1 MNTTRRKYARRLPP
15 EQRREQLLDAALS
28 LIPAGFDTVTMESVA
43 KEAQVTKPVLYD
55 LFANRAELIS
65 ALLEREAGRA
75 TDQVIAALPTG
86 FATRSPDDAFADA
99 VRVFVNAV
107 VEAPDRWRLVL
118 LPPEGTPH
126 EFRAQVELVRAG
138 VLAQIEDL
146 AALGL
151 KELGLKE
158 QGLKEQDS
166 GGLDDLDSGLL
177 GHAMLALAEMSGRLV
192 LTDPE
197 KFTPDR
203 LVAFVSRIAHGL
215 R

>member
-1 MNTTRRKYARRLPP
+1 MSTTRRKYARRLPP
-15 EQRREQLLDAALS
+15 QERREQLLDAALA
-28 LIPAGFDTVTMESVA
+28 LIPAGFDAVTMESVA
-43 KEAQVTKPVLYD
+43 NRAQVTKPVLYD
-55 LFANRAELIS
+55 LFANRGELIG
-65 ALLEREAGRA
+65 ALLEREAARA
-75 TDQVIAALPTG
+75 TGQVLAALPTD

-107 VEAPDRWRLVL
+107 VQAPDRWRLVL
-118 LPPEGTPH
+118 LPPEGTPR

-158 QGLKEQDS
+158 LGLEELD
-166 GGLDDLDSGLL
+166 GLDAELL

-192 LTDPE
+192 LTDPG

>member
-43 KEAQVTKPVLYD
+43 KQAEVTKPVLYD
-55 LFANRAELIS
+55 LFANRGELIS

-75 TDQVIAALPTG
+75 TEQVLAALPTD

-99 VRVFVNAV
+99 VRVFVQAV

-126 EFRAQVELVRAG
+126 EFRDQVELVRAG

-151 KELGLKE
+151 KELGR
-158 QGLKEQDS
+158 
-166 GGLDDLDSGLL
+166 LDDLDSALL

-203 LVAFVSRIAHGL
+203 LVAFVTRIAHGL

>member
-1 MNTTRRKYARRLPP
+1 VSTTRRKYARRLPP

-43 KEAQVTKPVLYD
+43 KQAQVTKPVLYD
-55 LFANRAELIS
+55 QFANRGELIG
-65 ALLEREAGRA
+65 ALLEREAARA
-75 TDQVIAALPTG
+75 TEQVAAALPTD

-118 LPPEGTPH
+118 LPPEGTPA
-126 EFRAQVELVRAG
+126 EFRAQVELVRTG

-151 KELGLKE
+151 KELGR
-158 QGLKEQDS
+158 
-166 GGLDDLDSGLL
+166 LDDLDSALL

-192 LTDPE
+192 LTDPG

-203 LVAFVSRIAHGL
+203 LAAFVTRIAHGL

>member
-43 KEAQVTKPVLYD
+43 KQAEVTKPVLYD
-55 LFANRAELIS
+55 LFANRGELIS

-75 TDQVIAALPTG
+75 TEQVLAALPTD

-99 VRVFVNAV
+99 VRVFVTAV

-151 KELGLKE
+151 KELGR
-158 QGLKEQDS
+158 
-166 GGLDDLDSGLL
+166 LDDLDAALL

-203 LVAFVSRIAHGL
+203 LAAFVTRIAHGL

>member
-15 EQRREQLLDAALS
+15 EQRREQLLDAALT
-28 LIPAGFDTVTMESVA
+28 LIPAGFDTVTMEAVA

-55 LFANRAELIS
+55 LFANRASLIS
-65 ALLEREAGRA
+65 ALLEREAARA
-75 TDQVIAALPTG
+75 TEQVIAALPTD

-99 VRVFVNAV
+99 VRAFVNAV
-107 VEAPDRWRLVL
+107 VEAPARWRLVL
-118 LPPEGTPH
+118 LPPEGTPR

-151 KELGLKE
+151 KELG
-158 QGLKEQDS
+158 
-166 GGLDDLDSGLL
+166 GLDDLDSDLL

-203 LVAFVSRIAHGL
+203 LVAFVTRIAHGL

>member
-75 TDQVIAALPTG
+75 TEQVLAALPTD

-99 VRVFVNAV
+99 VRVFVTAV

-151 KELGLKE
+151 KEL
-158 QGLKEQDS
+158 DR
-166 GGLDDLDSGLL
+166 LDDLDSALL

-203 LVAFVSRIAHGL
+203 LAAFVTRIAHGL

>member
-1 MNTTRRKYARRLPP
+1 VSTTRRKYARRLPP

-43 KEAQVTKPVLYD
+43 KQAQVTKPVLYD
-55 LFANRAELIS
+55 LFANRAELIG
-65 ALLEREAGRA
+65 ALLEREAARA
-75 TDQVIAALPTG
+75 TEQVLAALPTD

-99 VRVFVNAV
+99 VRVFVHAV

-118 LPPEGTPH
+118 LPPEGTPR

-151 KELGLKE
+151 KELG
-158 QGLKEQDS
+158 
-166 GGLDDLDSGLL
+166 GLDDLDSDLL

-203 LVAFVSRIAHGL
+203 LVAFVTRIAHGL

>member
-1 MNTTRRKYARRLPP
+1 MSTTRRKYARRLPP
-15 EQRREQLLDAALS
+15 EQRREQLLDAALA

-43 KEAQVTKPVLYD
+43 RQAQVTKPVLYD
-55 LFANRAELIS
+55 LFANRASLIS
-65 ALLEREAGRA
+65 ALLEREAARA
-75 TDQVIAALPTG
+75 TEQVIAALPTG

-107 VEAPDRWRLVL
+107 VEAPERWRLVL
-118 LPPEGTPH
+118 LPPEGTPR

-151 KELGLKE
+151 EEL
-158 QGLKEQDS
+158 
-166 GGLDDLDSGLL
+166 GGLDDLDSELL

-192 LTDPE
+192 LTEPG

>member
-1 MNTTRRKYARRLPP
+1 MSTTRRKYARRLPP

-28 LIPAGFDTVTMESVA
+28 LIPAGFDSVTMESVA
-43 KEAQVTKPVLYD
+43 KQAQVTKPVLYD

-75 TDQVIAALPTG
+75 TAQVIEALPTD

-158 QGLKEQDS
+158 L
-166 GGLDDLDSGLL
+166 GGLDDLDSELL

>member
-1 MNTTRRKYARRLPP
+1 MSTTRRKYARRLPP
-15 EQRREQLLDAALS
+15 EQRREQLLDAALT

-55 LFANRAELIS
+55 LFANRGELIG
-65 ALLEREAGRA
+65 ALLEREAARA
-75 TDQVIAALPTG
+75 TEQVLAALPTD

-146 AALGL
+146 AALGV
-151 KELGLKE
+151 KEL
-158 QGLKEQDS
+158 
-166 GGLDDLDSGLL
+166 GGLDDLDSELL
-177 GHAMLALAEMSGRLV
+177 GHAMLALGEMSGRLV

-203 LVAFVSRIAHGL
+203 LVAFVTRIAHGL

>member
-1 MNTTRRKYARRLPP
+1 VSTTRRKYARRLPP

-28 LIPAGFDTVTMESVA
+28 LIPAGFDMVTMESVA
-43 KEAQVTKPVLYD
+43 KQAAVTKPVLYD

-65 ALLEREAGRA
+65 ALLEREAARA
-75 TDQVIAALPTG
+75 TEQVLAALPTD

-118 LPPEGTPH
+118 LPPEGTPR

-151 KELGLKE
+151 KELG
-158 QGLKEQDS
+158 
-166 GGLDDLDSGLL
+166 GLDDLDSALL

-203 LVAFVSRIAHGL
+203 LVAFVTRIAHGL

>member
-1 MNTTRRKYARRLPP
+1 MSTTRRKYARRLPP

-28 LIPAGFDTVTMESVA
+28 LIPAGFDSVTMESVA
-43 KEAQVTKPVLYD
+43 KQAQVTKPVLYD
-55 LFANRAELIS
+55 LFANRAELIG
-65 ALLEREAGRA
+65 ALLEREAARA
-75 TDQVIAALPTG
+75 TEQVLAALPTD

-99 VRVFVNAV
+99 VRVFVHAV

-118 LPPEGTPH
+118 LPPEGTPR

-151 KELGLKE
+151 KELG
-158 QGLKEQDS
+158 
-166 GGLDDLDSGLL
+166 GLDDLDSDLL

-203 LVAFVSRIAHGL
+203 LVAFVTRIAHGL

>member
-1 MNTTRRKYARRLPP
+1 MSTTRRKYARRLPP

-43 KEAQVTKPVLYD
+43 KQAEVTKPVLYD
-55 LFANRAELIS
+55 LFANRASLIS
-65 ALLEREAGRA
+65 ALLEREAARA
-75 TDQVIAALPTG
+75 TEQVLAALPTD
-86 FATRSPDDAFADA
+86 FATRAPDDAFADA
-99 VRVFVNAV
+99 VRVFVQAV

-146 AALGL
+146 AALGV
-151 KELGLKE
+151 KEL
-158 QGLKEQDS
+158 
-166 GGLDDLDSGLL
+166 GGLDDLDSALL

-192 LTDPE
+192 LTEPE

-203 LVAFVSRIAHGL
+203 LVAFVTRIAHGL

>member
-1 MNTTRRKYARRLPP
+1 MSTTRRKYARRLPP
-15 EQRREQLLDAALS
+15 GERREQLLDAALR

-55 LFANRAELIS
+55 LFANRGELIS

-75 TDQVIAALPTG
+75 TDQVLAALPTD

-99 VRVFVNAV
+99 VRVFVHAV

-118 LPPEGTPH
+118 LPPEGTPA
-126 EFRAQVELVRAG
+126 EFRAQVERVRAG
-138 VLAQIEDL
+138 VVAQVEDL

-151 KELGLKE
+151 EQLGLQE
-158 QGLKEQDS
+158 L
-166 GGLDDLDSGLL
+166 GGLDDLDSALL

-192 LTDPE
+192 LTDPDR
-197 KFTPDR
+197 FTPDR
-203 LVAFVSRIAHGL
+203 LVAFVTRIAHGL

>member
-1 MNTTRRKYARRLPP
+1 MSTTRRKYARRLPP

-43 KEAQVTKPVLYD
+43 KQAQVTKPVLYD
-55 LFANRAELIS
+55 LFANRSELIS

-75 TDQVIAALPTG
+75 TEQVIAALPTD

-118 LPPEGTPH
+118 LPPEGTPR
-126 EFRAQVELVRAG
+126 EFRAQVELVRVG
-138 VLAQIEDL
+138 ILAQIEDL

-151 KELGLKE
+151 KEL
-158 QGLKEQDS
+158 

-192 LTDPE
+192 LTDPD

-203 LVAFVSRIAHGL
+203 LVAFVARIAHGL
-215 R
+215 S

>member
-1 MNTTRRKYARRLPP
+1 MSTTRRKYARRLPP

-43 KEAQVTKPVLYD
+43 KQAAVTKPVLYD

-65 ALLEREAGRA
+65 ALLEREATRA
-75 TDQVIAALPTG
+75 TEQVVAALPTD
-86 FATRSPDDAFADA
+86 FATRAPDDAFAYA

-107 VEAPDRWRLVL
+107 VECPDRWRLVL
-118 LPPEGTPH
+118 LPPEGTPR

-151 KELGLKE
+151 KELG
-158 QGLKEQDS
+158 
-166 GGLDDLDSGLL
+166 GLDDLDSTLL

-203 LVAFVSRIAHGL
+203 LVAFVARIAHGL

>member
-1 MNTTRRKYARRLPP
+1 MSTTRRKYARRLPP

-43 KEAQVTKPVLYD
+43 KQAEVTKPVLYD

-65 ALLEREAGRA
+65 ALLEREASRA
-75 TDQVIAALPTG
+75 TEQVIAALPTD

-99 VRVFVNAV
+99 VRVFVHAV

-151 KELGLKE
+151 KELG
-158 QGLKEQDS
+158 
-166 GGLDDLDSGLL
+166 GLDDLDSALL

-203 LVAFVSRIAHGL
+203 LVAFVARIAHGL

>member
-1 MNTTRRKYARRLPP
+1 MSTTRRKYARRLPP

-43 KEAQVTKPVLYD
+43 KRAEVTKPVLYD
-55 LFANRAELIS
+55 LFANRGELIG

-75 TDQVIAALPTG
+75 TEQVVAALPTD

-99 VRVFVNAV
+99 VRAFVNAV

-118 LPPEGTPH
+118 LPPEGTPA

-151 KELGLKE
+151 KELGR
-158 QGLKEQDS
+158 
-166 GGLDDLDSGLL
+166 LDDLDSALL

-203 LVAFVSRIAHGL
+203 LAAFVTRIAHGL

>member
-1 MNTTRRKYARRLPP
+1 MSTTRRKYARRLPP

-43 KEAQVTKPVLYD
+43 KQAEVTKPVLYD
-55 LFANRAELIS
+55 LFANRADLIS
-65 ALLEREAGRA
+65 ALLDREAARA
-75 TDQVIAALPTG
+75 TEQVLAALPTD

-99 VRVFVNAV
+99 VRVFVHAV

-126 EFRAQVELVRAG
+126 EFRDQVELVRAG

-151 KELGLKE
+151 KEL
-158 QGLKEQDS
+158 DR
-166 GGLDDLDSGLL
+166 LDDLDSSLL
-177 GHAMLALAEMSGRLV
+177 GHTMLALAEMAGRLV
-192 LTDPE
+192 LTEPE

-203 LVAFVSRIAHGL
+203 LAAFVTRIAHGL

>member
-1 MNTTRRKYARRLPP
+1 VNTTRRKYARRLPP

-55 LFANRAELIS
+55 LFANRGELIS
-65 ALLEREAGRA
+65 ALLDREAGRA
-75 TDQVIAALPTG
+75 TEQVIAALPTD

-118 LPPEGTPH
+118 LPPEGTPN

-151 KELGLKE
+151 KELGR
-158 QGLKEQDS
+158 
-166 GGLDDLDSGLL
+166 LDDLDSALL

-192 LTDPE
+192 LTDPD

-203 LVAFVSRIAHGL
+203 LAAFVTRIAHGL

>member
-1 MNTTRRKYARRLPP
+1 MSTTRRKYARRLPP
-15 EQRREQLLDAALS
+15 EQRREQLLDAALG
-28 LIPAGFDTVTMESVA
+28 LIAAGFDTVTMESVA

-55 LFANRAELIS
+55 LFANRAELIG

-75 TDQVIAALPTG
+75 TEQVVAALPTD

-118 LPPEGTPH
+118 LPPEGTPA
-126 EFRAQVELVRAG
+126 EFRTQVELVRAG
-138 VLAQIEDL
+138 VLAQIEEL

-151 KELGLKE
+151 KELGR
-158 QGLKEQDS
+158 
-166 GGLDDLDSGLL
+166 LDDLDSALL

-197 KFTPDR
+197 RFTPDR
-203 LVAFVSRIAHGL
+203 LVAFVTRIAHGL

>member
-1 MNTTRRKYARRLPP
+1 VSTTRRKYARRLPP
-15 EQRREQLLDAALS
+15 EQRREQLLDAALA

-55 LFANRAELIS
+55 LFANRASLIS
-65 ALLEREAGRA
+65 ALLEREAARA

-118 LPPEGTPH
+118 LPPEGTPR

-151 KELGLKE
+151 KQL
-158 QGLKEQDS
+158 
-166 GGLDDLDSGLL
+166 GGLDDLDSDLL

-192 LTDPE
+192 LTEPG

>member
-1 MNTTRRKYARRLPP
+1 MSTTRRKYARRLPP

-43 KEAQVTKPVLYD
+43 KQAAVTKPVLYD
-55 LFANRAELIS
+55 LFANRASLIS
-65 ALLEREAGRA
+65 ALLEREAARA
-75 TDQVIAALPTG
+75 TEQVLAALPTD

-151 KELGLKE
+151 KELG
-158 QGLKEQDS
+158 
-166 GGLDDLDSGLL
+166 GLDDLDSELL

-203 LVAFVSRIAHGL
+203 LVAFVTRIAHGL

>member
-43 KEAQVTKPVLYD
+43 KQAEVTKPVLYD
-55 LFANRAELIS
+55 QFANRGELIS
-65 ALLEREAGRA
+65 ALLEREAQRA
-75 TDQVIAALPTG
+75 TEQVIAALPTD

-99 VRVFVNAV
+99 VRVFVHAV

-126 EFRAQVELVRAG
+126 EFRAQVELVRTG

-151 KELGLKE
+151 KELG
-158 QGLKEQDS
+158 
-166 GGLDDLDSGLL
+166 GLDDLDSALL

-192 LTDPE
+192 LTDPD

-203 LVAFVSRIAHGL
+203 LVAFVTRIAHGL

>member
-1 MNTTRRKYARRLPP
+1 MSTTRRKYARRLPP

-43 KEAQVTKPVLYD
+43 KRAEVTKPVLYD
-55 LFANRAELIS
+55 LFANRGELIG

-75 TDQVIAALPTG
+75 TEQVLAALPTD

-99 VRVFVNAV
+99 VRVFVHAV

-126 EFRAQVELVRAG
+126 EFRDQVELVRAG

-151 KELGLKE
+151 KELGR
-158 QGLKEQDS
+158 
-166 GGLDDLDSGLL
+166 LDDLDSALL

-192 LTDPE
+192 LTDPDR
-197 KFTPDR
+197 FTPDR
-203 LVAFVSRIAHGL
+203 LVAFVTRIAHGL

>member
-1 MNTTRRKYARRLPP
+1 VNTTRRKYARRLPP
-15 EQRREQLLDAALS
+15 EQRREQLLDAALA
-28 LIPAGFDTVTMESVA
+28 LIPAGFDTVTMEAVA

-65 ALLEREAGRA
+65 ALLEREAARA
-75 TDQVIAALPTG
+75 TDQVIAALPTD

-107 VEAPDRWRLVL
+107 VEAPARWRLVL
-118 LPPEGTPH
+118 LPPEGTPR

-151 KELGLKE
+151 KELG
-158 QGLKEQDS
+158 
-166 GGLDDLDSGLL
+166 GLDDLDSDLL

-203 LVAFVSRIAHGL
+203 LVAFVTRIAHGL

>member
-1 MNTTRRKYARRLPP
+1 MSTTRRKYARRLPP

-28 LIPAGFDTVTMESVA
+28 LIPAGFDAVTMESVA
-43 KEAQVTKPVLYD
+43 KQAQVTKPVLYD
-55 LFANRAELIS
+55 LFANRAELIG
-65 ALLEREAGRA
+65 ALLEREAARA
-75 TDQVIAALPTG
+75 TEQVLAALPTD

-99 VRVFVNAV
+99 VRVFVHAV

-118 LPPEGTPH
+118 LPPEGTPR

-151 KELGLKE
+151 KELG
-158 QGLKEQDS
+158 
-166 GGLDDLDSGLL
+166 GLDDLDSDLL

-203 LVAFVSRIAHGL
+203 LVAFVTRIAHGL

>member
-43 KEAQVTKPVLYD
+43 KQAEVTKPVLYD
-55 LFANRAELIS
+55 LFANRGELIG

-75 TDQVIAALPTG
+75 TEQVLAALPTD

-99 VRVFVNAV
+99 VRVFVTAV

-151 KELGLKE
+151 KELGR
-158 QGLKEQDS
+158 
-166 GGLDDLDSGLL
+166 LDDLDAALL

-203 LVAFVSRIAHGL
+203 LAAFVTRIAHGL

>member
-1 MNTTRRKYARRLPP
+1 MSTTRRKYARRLPP

-43 KEAQVTKPVLYD
+43 KHAEVTKPVLYD
-55 LFANRAELIS
+55 LFANRASLIS
-65 ALLEREAGRA
+65 ALLEREAARA
-75 TDQVIAALPTG
+75 TEQVLAALPTD
-86 FATRSPDDAFADA
+86 FATRAPEDAFADA
-99 VRVFVNAV
+99 VRVFVQAV

-146 AALGL
+146 AALGV
-151 KELGLKE
+151 KEL
-158 QGLKEQDS
+158 
-166 GGLDDLDSGLL
+166 GGLDDLDSALL

-192 LTDPE
+192 LTEPE

-203 LVAFVSRIAHGL
+203 LVAFVTRIAHGL

>member
-43 KEAQVTKPVLYD
+43 KQAEVTKPVLYD
-55 LFANRAELIS
+55 QFANRGELIS
-65 ALLEREAGRA
+65 ALLEREAQRA
-75 TDQVIAALPTG
+75 TEQVIAALPTD

-99 VRVFVNAV
+99 VRVFVQAV

-126 EFRAQVELVRAG
+126 EFRAQVELVRVG

-151 KELGLKE
+151 KELG
-158 QGLKEQDS
+158 
-166 GGLDDLDSGLL
+166 GLDDLDSALL

-203 LVAFVSRIAHGL
+203 LVAFVTRIAHGL

>member
-43 KEAQVTKPVLYD
+43 KQAEVTKPVLYD
-55 LFANRAELIS
+55 QFANRGELIS
-65 ALLEREAGRA
+65 ALLEREAQRA
-75 TDQVIAALPTG
+75 TEQVIAALPTD

-99 VRVFVNAV
+99 VRVFVHAV

-126 EFRAQVELVRAG
+126 EFRAQVELVRTG

-151 KELGLKE
+151 KELG
-158 QGLKEQDS
+158 
-166 GGLDDLDSGLL
+166 GLDDLDSALL

-203 LVAFVSRIAHGL
+203 LVAFVTRIAHGL

>member
-1 MNTTRRKYARRLPP
+1 MSTTRRKYARRLPP

-43 KEAQVTKPVLYD
+43 KQAQVTKPVLYD

-65 ALLEREAGRA
+65 ALLDREASRA
-75 TDQVIAALPTG
+75 TEQVIAALPTD

-107 VEAPDRWRLVL
+107 VECPDRWRLVL

-138 VLAQIEDL
+138 VLDQIEDL

-151 KELGLKE
+151 KELGDL
-158 QGLKEQDS
+158 
-166 GGLDDLDSGLL
+166 DLDSALL

-203 LVAFVSRIAHGL
+203 LVAFVTRVAHGL